1 MLKIY
6 GRASSINVR
15 KVLWTCDEIGLAY
28 EREDWGAGFRSTR
41 EAEFLALNPKALIP
55 VVVDG
60 DAILTESNAICRY
73 LAAKAGRDDLLPAEL
88 ARRAEVEAWMDWIV
102 TDHNMAWRY
111 AVQALVRKRA
121 DYDNPVEIK
130 KSEAEWNTLM
140 TVFDQRLVGLP
151 DFLCGAFSLA
161 DVPAGLAVHR
171 WLKTPIQR
179 PGLAHV
185 MRYYAQ
191 LQRRPA
197 FARWASE
204 AYN

>member
-28 EREDWGAGFRSTR
+28 EREDWGVGFRSTR
-41 EAEFLALNPKALIP
+41 DAEFLALNPKALVP

-60 DAILTESNAICRY
+60 EAILTESNTICRY

-88 ARRAEVEAWMDWIV
+88 VRRAEVEAWMDWIA

-111 AVQALVRKRA
+111 AVQALVRKRPG
-121 DYDNPVEIK
+121 YDDPAEIA
-130 KSEAEWNTLM
+130 KSEAEWNGLM
-140 TVFDQRLVGLP
+140 TIFDQRLASLP
-151 DFLCGAFSLA
+151 DHVCGVFSLA

-171 WLKTPIQR
+171 WLRTPIQR

-191 LQRRPA
+191 LQRRPT
-197 FARWASE
+197 FARYASE
-204 AYN
+204 AQD